1 MEQIVFG
8 TSGWRGILGE
18 EFTFPNVRKVIRAIA
33 DHVIAAGDR
42 EKGLVVGYDSRFMG
56 QRFAQEA
63 ARVLAEAGIRTYLCN
78 RDTPTPV
85 ISHVILQKKT
95 AGAVNFTAS
104 HNPYDYNGIK
114 FSPSWGGPALPET
127 TRDIERRIHES
138 SEDDCAASETFSA
151 LLDKGLVLCIDPRSS
166 YLEDLES
173 KVDFAALATIGG
185 IAVDPLYGAGRGYL
199 DEPLLRYNV
208 PVRLINTGSDPYF
221 GGFPP
226 EPAEKNI
233 QDLISLVKSDPEI
246 RLGIAT
252 DGDADRFG
260 IIDED
265 GSYIEPN
272 YIIALLLDYLVRTKG
287 AQGGVA
293 RSVATSHL
301 VDAVAA
307 KHGVKLYE
315 TPVGFKYI
323 GELISQ
329 DKIIIGGEESAGL
342 SIRGHVP
349 EKDGILA
356 CFLVAEMVAR
366 EGRSLRSLLERL
378 YAEVGRYVTRR
389 ENITLS
395 PELDSSF
402 PEKMKAL
409 PAAFAGVKVDRL
421 ITIDGTKC
429 LLADGSWILF
439 RKSGTEPVVRLYG
452 EAASEEKLQT
462 LVRAA
467 RDFILS
473 QV

>member
-1 MEQIVFG
+1 MERIIFG
-8 TSGWRGILGE
+8 TSGWRGILCE

-33 DHVIAAGDR
+33 GHVIEAG
-42 EKGLVVGYDSRFMG
+42 EQQKGLVVGYDSRFMG

-63 ARVLAEAGIRTYLCN
+63 ARVLAGSGIKAYLCD

-114 FSPSWGGPALPET
+114 FSPSWGGPALPEST
-127 TRDIERRIHES
+127 QDIERRIQEAT
-138 SEDDCAASETFSA
+138 EDDSSGCDTLSA
-151 LLDKGLVLCIDPRSS
+151 LIDKGLVLSIDPRNS
-166 YLEDLES
+166 YLEDLER
-173 KVDFAALATIGG
+173 KIDFDAIATIGG

-199 DEPLLRYNV
+199 DEPLLRHKV
-208 PVRLINTGSDPYF
+208 PVRLINNFLDPYF

-233 QDLISLVKSDPEI
+233 PDLISLVKGDPDI

-265 GSYIEPN
+265 GTYIEPN

-287 AQGGVA
+287 MQGGVA

-301 VDAVAA
+301 IDAVAA
-307 KHGVKLYE
+307 KHGIDLYE

-323 GELISQ
+323 GELIRQ

-366 EGRSLRSLLERL
+366 EGRSLRELLERL
-378 YAEVGRYVTRR
+378 YAEVGRYVTKR
-389 ENITLS
+389 ESIALS
-395 PELDSSF
+395 PQLDEGF
-402 PEKMKAL
+402 LVKMGAI
-409 PAAFAGVKVDRL
+409 PAAFADIKVDRL
-421 ITIDGTKC
+421 ITLDGTKC
-429 LLADGSWILF
+429 ILADGSWVLF

-452 EAASEEKLQT
+452 ESSSEEKLKA
-462 LVRAA
+462 LMAA
-467 RDFILS
+467 AKTFVLT
-473 QV
+473 